1 MYKQRATLVAFLL
14 TSLSFPMTAQ
24 NPLLYYARCCHDY
37 VSVTTRIT
45 SSMRVVLC
53 VCVCV
58 LMHIVLAP
66 GECRA
71 GGLIRFVIIKKRA
84 CERTATRNKTSNIV
98 SVRSIVLYNKSTIR
112 TKTGSRTHSRY
123 TLLLYLHKVH
133 IHLRKFQVE
142 KKTNWKR

>member
-1 MYKQRATLVAFLL
+1 
-14 TSLSFPMTAQ
+14 
-24 NPLLYYARCCHDY
+24 
-37 VSVTTRIT
+37 
-45 SSMRVVLC
+45 
-53 VCVCV
+53 
-58 LMHIVLAP
+58 MHIVLAP

-142 KKTNWKR
+142 KKKLETIIKMEYVRSAPTPKFVELFKLRIKFFHALHCYRQLYIHILCEFIVCLCL